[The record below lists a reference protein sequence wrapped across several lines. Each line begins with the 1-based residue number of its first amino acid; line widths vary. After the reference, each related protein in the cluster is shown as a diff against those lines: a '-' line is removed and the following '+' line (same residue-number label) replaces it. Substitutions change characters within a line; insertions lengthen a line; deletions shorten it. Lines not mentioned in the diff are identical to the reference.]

1 LLGEL
6 GNSAAAMKLGWLSD
20 VHLNFLGASARLRFF
35 EDLSQHKVDGWL
47 LSGDIGEAESVVNYL
62 REFEDLLPVRIYFVL
77 GNHDFY
83 HGSIAQVK
91 ADVRLLSSRSEQLVW
106 LTDTECVEVDNRV
119 GIVGDDGW
127 SDGRLGN
134 AIGTPVELND
144 FYLIKE
150 LTGHARS
157 GLVQRLNKLGD
168 EAAER
173 LGKKLNDAASRYAS
187 LVVVTH
193 PPPFEGATWYQGT
206 TSWPDWLPWFSCAA
220 VGEAI
225 MDSARAYPE
234 TDFLVL
240 CGHTHSAGRYTASS
254 NVTVHTA
261 QAEYGQPAAQG
272 VIELGDDAK
281 LRVTYQ

>member
-1 LLGEL
+1 
-6 GNSAAAMKLGWLSD
+6 MKLGWLSD
-20 VHLNFLGASARLRFF
+20 VHLNFLDASARLRFF

-47 LSGDIGEAESVVNYL
+47 LSGDIGEADSVVSYL
-62 REFEDLLPVRIYFVL
+62 REFEDLLPVRLYFVL

-83 HGSIAQVK
+83 RGSIAQVK
-91 ADVRLLSSRSEQLVW
+91 ADIHRLSSRSEQLVW
-106 LTDTECVEVDNRV
+106 LTDTDCADIGNRV

-127 SDGRLGN
+127 SDARLGN
-134 AIGTPVELND
+134 ALGTPVELSD

-150 LTGHARS
+150 LTGHTRS
-157 GLVQRLNKLGD
+157 ELVQRLNELGD

-173 LGKKLNDAASRYAS
+173 LGKKLDDAASRYAN

-193 PPPFEGATWYQGT
+193 PPPFEGATWHQGT

-225 MDSARAYPE
+225 LDVARAHPE

-240 CGHTHSAGRYTASS
+240 CGHTHSSGRYTANS

-261 QAEYGQPAAQG
+261 QVEYGRPAPQA
-272 VIELGDDAK
+272 VIELGDEGR